1 MKEVDNEINSYF
13 EVDYIEEEVGILEVK
28 ASIIEEEVAVNGEIK
43 DFTSLDFM
51 IYLEKVNFTEDM
63 G

>member
-28 ASIIEEEVAVNGEIK
+28 ASIREEVAVNGEIK

-51 IYLEKVNFTEDM
+51 IYLEKVNFKEDM